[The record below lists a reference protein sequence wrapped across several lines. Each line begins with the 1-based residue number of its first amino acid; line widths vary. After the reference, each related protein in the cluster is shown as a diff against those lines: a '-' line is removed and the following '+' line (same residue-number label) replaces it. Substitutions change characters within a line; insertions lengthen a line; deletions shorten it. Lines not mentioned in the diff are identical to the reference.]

1 MRDAMRPAALT
12 AALLNP
18 SGASRRVDR
27 CLVNHTADRDHD
39 AGTDEQEAEMPLL
52 CEKGAASVHGFD
64 PLIQM
69 CLGARVASAGGP
81 ARTGMQRIRVWL
93 RIDATRR
100 SQMKQAAAYRKQ
112 SCRAFLASA
121 VESFMTEC
129 ASIPDAAALPLAT
142 MAKAP
147 IRRTSTSRRHK
158 VAIAVDFG
166 QRDQIRA
173 MAARLG
179 QTIQA
184 FLMASLDKQLKRMA
198 RSDRALRL
206 LFDAA
211 AETSDRPSAVP
222 PGEIS
227 DPREG
232 VMPVAAK
239 VISFRRL
246 APARKS
252 GGSGKRPSMAL
263 PSADGVV
270 IWDLMSNRR
279 SAAG

>member
-69 CLGARVASAGGP
+69 CLGARP
-81 ARTGMQRIRVWL
+81 ARTGMQRVRVWL

-129 ASIPDAAALPLAT
+129 ASIPDAAALALAT

-211 AETSDRPSAVP
+211 AEASDRPSAVP